1 MLFSITNKD
10 KSREIFPPLFLYTT
24 FCSTVYAQV
33 QPKKVSKTAN
43 ILKKTTVLC
52 PAGSYFLLYSIC
64 RTPCRTQRLTVK
76 YREMG
81 RDGDSLTLYNCLWT
95 LFTNFLIFAMF
106 TVHCVQSTEWRS
118 TLHVLHTARAQCV
131 HQ

>member
-33 QPKKVSKTAN
+33 PPKKVSKTTN

-52 PAGSYFLLYSIC
+52 PAGSYFLLYMPYTMPDPAANS
-64 RTPCRTQRLTVK
+64 L

-81 RDGDSLTLYNCLWT
+81 RDGDRLTLYNCLWT
-95 LFTNFLIFAMF
+95 LLTNFLIFAMF
-106 TVHCVQSTEWRS
+106 TVHCVQYTESRS
-118 TLHVLHTARAQCV
+118 TLHVLHTARAQCA